1 MDLIADIIII
11 MTVFILDPCTYTKY
25 AIKRSLPASGIKGAI
40 RDVDNVS
47 TLRLRCKTSKPSII
61 FINQNSYQYQGDSEN
76 LKSIIDEQ
84 PLTLFFIFIGNEN
97 IKFHDF
103 VPIRDNVII
112 LSKFIKI
119 STLLMIIRYFMDTKA
134 WRNGDSAIGFSPL
147 RFSKT
152 EVEILTMWMSG
163 YDTLYICT
171 QLHIKEK
178 TLSSHKI
185 NIKRKTKASNKQV
198 IYHLIAIAN
207 SVTDSINIRYP
218 VC

>member
-1 MDLIADIIII
+1 MNLIADIIII
-11 MTVFILDPCTYTKY
+11 MTVFILDPCNYTKC
-25 AIKRSLPASGIKGAI
+25 ALKSSLSSSGIKGAI
-40 RDVDNVS
+40 RDVDNVNS
-47 TLRLRCKTSKPSII
+47 LRLKCQKTNPSII
-61 FINQNSYQYQGDSEN
+61 FINQNCFQYQDDGVN

-103 VPIRDNVII
+103 VPIRDNVVI
-112 LSKFIKI
+112 LSKFTKI
-119 STLLMIIRYFMDTKA
+119 STMLMIIRYFMDTKA
-134 WRNGDSAIGFSPL
+134 WKKENSPIGFPPL

-163 YDTLYICT
+163 YDTMYICT
-171 QLHIKEK
+171 HLRIKEK

-198 IYHLIAIAN
+198 IYHLISIAN
-207 SVTDSINIRYP
+207 RVTDNLNIHYP

>member
-1 MDLIADIIII
+1 

-25 AIKRSLPASGIKGAI
+25 ALKSSLTSSGIKGAI
-40 RDVDNVS
+40 RDVDNVGN
-47 TLRLRCKTSKPSII
+47 LRQKCLKTNPSIV
-61 FINQNSYQYQGDSEN
+61 FINQNCFQYHDDGEG
-76 LKSIIDEQ
+76 LKSIISEQ
-84 PLTLFFIFIGNEN
+84 PSTLFFIFIGNEN

-103 VPIRDNVII
+103 VPIRDNVVI

-119 STLLMIIRYFMDTKA
+119 STLLMIIRYFMDTIA
-134 WRNGDSAIGFSPL
+134 WQSQTSAIGFSPL

-163 YDTLYICT
+163 YDTLYICSH
-171 QLHIKEK
+171 LRIKEK

-198 IYHLIAIAN
+198 IYHLISIAN
-207 SVTDSINIRYP
+207 RITDNINIRCPAY
-218 VC
+218 